1 MFDEKRYKKDNEITL
16 TRTKTLLEPTKLTE
30 SEKAQIKRK
39 HLEAEQSILDD
50 VISEIYSSEKE
61 YTVADF
67 PIKLDVTFKY
77 PEELDCKDF
86 ILLLSEDN
94 FYLFPKADY
103 QEIVKLKDEY
113 LQTKPYWKLI
123 ENKKVKKIYD
133 LLPQRLHKKFT
144 NLYNTYKFYE
154 SIGNIFVNWITMVCV
169 FTPTFFI
176 LANFAFAPKLTKWE
190 QIFGMIWFFVF
201 FFYVTFLAAAG
212 VGRMD
217 NFINIEEFFKKYIM
231 LEYKGIKLSN
241 CRIFRN
247 IENSI

>member
-1 MFDEKRYKKDNEITL
+1 MFDEKRYKKDNETTL

-30 SEKAQIKRK
+30 SEKALIKEK
-39 HLEAEQSILDD
+39 HLKAEQSILDE

-86 ILLLSEDN
+86 ILLLSEGN
-94 FYLFPKADY
+94 FYLFPNADY

-133 LLPQRLHKKFT
+133 ILPQKFHKKFT

-169 FTPTFFI
+169 FTPTVLI
-176 LANFAFAPKLTKWE
+176 IANFASAPKLTKWE

-201 FFYVTFLAAAG
+201 SSYIIFLGVAG
-212 VGRMD
+212 VGRID
-217 NFINIEEFFKKYIM
+217 NLIDIEEFFKNYIM
-231 LEYKGIKLSN
+231 LEYKGINLSN
-241 CRIFRN
+241 YRVYGN
-247 IENSI
+247 KNE

>member
-30 SEKAQIKRK
+30 SEKALIKRK
-39 HLEAEQSILDD
+39 EQSLLDE

-86 ILLLSEDN
+86 ILLLSEGN
-94 FYLFPKADY
+94 FYLFPNADY

-133 LLPQRLHKKFT
+133 LLPQKFHKKFT

-154 SIGNIFVNWITMVCV
+154 SIGNILGITMVCV
-169 FTPTFFI
+169 FTATALI
-176 LANFAFAPKLTKWE
+176 IANFAFAPKLTKGE
-190 QIFGMIWFFVF
+190 QIFGVIWFFVF
-201 FFYVTFLAAAG
+201 FSYIVFLGVAG
-212 VGRMD
+212 VGRID
-217 NFINIEEFFKKYIM
+217 NLIDIEEFFKNYIM

-247 IENSI
+247 IEN